1 MARYI
6 GHALGDHSLTVPTAT
21 FAGAEFPVMRCDYVL
36 ATAAMA
42 TSATRY
48 EVTRTPWAD
57 AASDHYPNVATFQ
70 VTT

>member
-1 MARYI
+1 
-6 GHALGDHSLTVPTAT
+6 
-21 FAGAEFPVMRCDYVL
+21 MRCDYVL